1 MAVGTETG
9 TIELLDSRTFALLT
23 PPIKVSAQLIATIT
37 FSADGALLLAQ
48 DFTGSSRLVD
58 VNAREPVGAAI
69 AGNGDG
75 FGWPSF
81 SPGGDAIVLPHAG
94 GSVVLDLDA
103 AVWRKAVCARAGRPL
118 TQTEW
123 DAYFS
128 AAGAYEGGC

>member
-1 MAVGTETG
+1 MTSPNSRPPISQSRAF
-9 TIELLDSRTFALLT
+9 LLMIPALLSNKSGG
-23 PPIKVSAQLIATIT
+23 PCDVSTM
-37 FSADGALLLAQ
+37 LAQ

-118 TQTEW
+118 TQAEW